1 MALVDLMGQLHALL
15 LRIDDRRVTWFNGRE
30 VISFPF
36 LVPIF
41 GIQNGMKIYSKIQ
54 IS

>member
-1 MALVDLMGQLHALL
+1 MGQLHALL
-15 LRIDDRRVTWFNGRE
+15 LWIDDQRVTWFGGRE

-36 LVPIF
+36 LVLIF
-41 GIQNGMKIYSKIQ
+41 VSQSGMKIYKIQ